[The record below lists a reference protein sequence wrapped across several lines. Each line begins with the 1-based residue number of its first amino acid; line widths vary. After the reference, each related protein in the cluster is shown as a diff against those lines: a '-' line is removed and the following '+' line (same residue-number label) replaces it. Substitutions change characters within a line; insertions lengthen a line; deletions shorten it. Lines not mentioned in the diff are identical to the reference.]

1 MAFKEA
7 CTLAFMA
14 AGLALHLKVE
24 VTAKPEIV
32 ETRNDIR
39 SYPKNTRNVGNY
51 TPIHADPH

>member
-7 CTLAFMA
+7 CTLSFMA

-32 ETRNDIR
+32 ESRILIIKTEGVTSTNFN
-39 SYPKNTRNVGNY
+39 YQLCNV
-51 TPIHADPH
+51 